1 MNYCSP
7 PGSSVHGIF
16 QARIVKWVAI
26 SFSRGS
32 SWPRDQN
39 CVSCISCVGRQ
50 ILYHHATWEAEEE
63 APIIKALHV
72 FHTCAKFEILPSSN
86 FLPGNFS
93 PGSFRIRFFKINMSF
108 IYLFYRNVIDLGF
121 PGSTEIKNLPANTG
135 DTCSI
140 PGSGRLPREGNG
152 YPLQYSLL
160 GNSWTEKP
168 GRLQFMGSQKGQTWL
183 SN

>member
-1 MNYCSP
+1 MGC
-7 PGSSVHGIF
+7 HFLLQGIF
-16 QARIVKWVAI
+16 LAQGSKLCLLHLLRWQTD
-26 SFSRGS
+26 SLPPCHLGSWRRG
-32 SWPRDQN
+32 PN
-39 CVSCISCVGRQ
+39 HKG
-50 ILYHHATWEAEEE
+50 T
-63 APIIKALHV
+63 
-72 FHTCAKFEILPSSN
+72 TCFPYLWSKFEILPSSN

-121 PGSTEIKNLPANTG
+121 PGGTEIKNLPANTG

-168 GRLQFMGSQKGQTWL
+168 GGLQFMGSQKGQTWL